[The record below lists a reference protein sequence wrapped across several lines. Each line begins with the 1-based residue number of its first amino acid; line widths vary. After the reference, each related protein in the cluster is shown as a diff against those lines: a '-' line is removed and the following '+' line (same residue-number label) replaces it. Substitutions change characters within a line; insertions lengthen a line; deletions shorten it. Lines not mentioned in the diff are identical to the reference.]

1 MKSNINRP
9 RTRLLWASVAAVLLG
24 ACTSFESRVQ
34 VAQAQIDESFA
45 SLGYTPKD
53 VVEFKSTPHTKKGRS
68 WVERTIRFQDKGDR
82 PLPQITKFF
91 RQDAQYDFEHY
102 MTIGESDS
110 DMQFIRW
117 YEFKLDKTYPIYR
130 IEFVRPQ
137 RGKSIQ
143 RALEAADTLAA
154 PSSPAPASI
163 AKPR

>member
-1 MKSNINRP
+1 
-9 RTRLLWASVAAVLLG
+9 
-24 ACTSFESRVQ
+24 
-34 VAQAQIDESFA
+34 
-45 SLGYTPKD
+45 